1 MSHGIEVCECGAVIR
16 QCRCMAHTEKVI
28 SKEKCRDCLRVVAAA
43 IRKEDGRVFS
53 IPPPGRHH
61 DVIREM
67 NMNGGFRQEDE
78 QGFLLNDG
86 RFVGRKA
93 ALTVALYS
101 EQIKQAKW
109 PAHGLF
115 SEDLW

>member
-1 MSHGIEVCECGAVIR
+1 MGHGIEVCECGAVIR
-16 QCRCMAHTEKVI
+16 QCRCMAHTEKVV
-28 SKEKCRDCLRVVAAA
+28 SKEKCHDCLRVVAAA
-43 IRKEDGRVFS
+43 IRKENGQVFS
-53 IPPPGRHH
+53 VPAPGRHN

-67 NMNGGFRQEDE
+67 GENFSQKDE

-86 RFVGRKA
+86 RFATRKA
-93 ALTVALYS
+93 ALNVALYS